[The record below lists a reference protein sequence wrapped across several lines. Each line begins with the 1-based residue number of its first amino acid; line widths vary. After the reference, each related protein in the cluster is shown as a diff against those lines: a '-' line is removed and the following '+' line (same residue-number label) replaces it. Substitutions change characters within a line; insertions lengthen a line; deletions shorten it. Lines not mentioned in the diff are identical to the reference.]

1 MKKLILLLLLV
12 TTSFVLFSQN
22 MAGGI
27 WIGSNQSTTLIG
39 FVGPKLSYSLQAN
52 QKTKIEIGLNG
63 IPGLI
68 IRPETKLGLSI
79 GGTITIKID
88 DWNIKPVIGVMFVK
102 TSYWQALPG
111 IGIIF

>member
-1 MKKLILLLLLV
+1 MKKLILILLLV
-12 TTSFVLFSQN
+12 ATSSVIFSQN
-22 MAGGI
+22 MAGGV

-79 GGTITIKID
+79 GGTITIKTD

-102 TSYWQALPG
+102 TGNWQALPG